1 MTKKKKHK
9 HSLLIVLRFFKNK
22 IVMRNSFSCKL
33 EVCTV
38 HSIYQPY
45 LITPLPPPPNPPP
58 LQSSLKFLSSIGP
71 RELLL
76 ATSPLLSQFISMK
89 RNGRMNERGE
99 RVDGKFP
106 SQLIY
111 NFYVMQEYYATGF
124 SKGGQ

>member
-45 LITPLPPPPNPPP
+45 LITHPPPTQSPPP
-58 LQSSLKFLSSIGP
+58 AKFIEIPELYRPQGAAAGHQSIVEPVHL
-71 RELLL
+71 
-76 ATSPLLSQFISMK
+76 
-89 RNGRMNERGE
+89 NEKKWANE
-99 RVDGKFP
+99 
-106 SQLIY
+106 
-111 NFYVMQEYYATGF
+111 
-124 SKGGQ
+124 